1 MNSGT
6 EVRER
11 LAREDSNYQRLCHK
25 HQEYEDRLHQ
35 LQGRKFLTDEEKLE
49 EVRIKKLKLALK
61 DQMEQLV
68 RRESS

>member
-1 MNSGT
+1 MNAGS

-11 LAREDSNYQRLCHK
+11 LAREDSKYQRLSHK
-25 HQEYEDRLHQ
+25 HQEYEDRLHE
-35 LQGRKFLTDEEKLE
+35 LRGRKFLTEEEKLE

-68 RRESS
+68 RRQSS

>member
-1 MNSGT
+1 MNSGS

-11 LAREDSNYQRLCHK
+11 LARGDSNYQRLSHK
-25 HQEYEDRLHQ
+25 HQEYEDRLRE
-35 LQGRKFLTDEEKLE
+35 LQGRKFLTEEQQLE

-61 DQMEQLV
+61 DEMEQLV